1 MAHRLRLVETKEVQS
16 SEEVQAAREALQ
28 RAEEALHEALTMIDD
43 LKALVV
49 KLSPPAATSGCSPD
63 DVSFVG
69 SDYSD

>member
-16 SEEVQAAREALQ
+16 PEEVQAAREALQ
-28 RAEEALHEALTMIDD
+28 RAEEALREALTMIGD

-49 KLSPPAATSGCSPD
+49 KLSPPATSGYSPD

-69 SDYSD
+69 SDYSN